1 MIRIYTGSNTVMVF
15 AELTLASL
23 LNMYSPTAYLTIS
36 LGWRS
41 LWTLSLNLILIF
53 VFHIVC
59 MGACDN
65 LGDWT
70 GDCVVKRLMASGIY
84 FVIPIMICQVLI
96 FVDCKWGWRKI
107 GRRIVSSNS
116 VLPLHNGTNETNLE
130 LDTTK
135 IKIGFA
141 SLMADTGV
149 RVVAYIIWRRFG
161 FEETIVMRN
170 VIKLAS
176 LASVAVFWI
185 VRDDKLGAFAG
196 IMIKKFPKS
205 LPYQN

>member
-1 MIRIYTGSNTVMVF
+1 MNAPRKKILSGKSLVLYFRIFWALKHWKSPNLRLNLSLVLGSPDPNSRDRSLILGLPDPKIRD
-15 AELTLASL
+15 LTLE
-23 LNMYSPTAYLTIS
+23 
-36 LGWRS
+36 
-41 LWTLSLNLILIF
+41 
-53 VFHIVC
+53 
-59 MGACDN
+59 
-65 LGDWT
+65 
-70 GDCVVKRLMASGIY
+70 
-84 FVIPIMICQVLI
+84 
-96 FVDCKWGWRKI
+96 I
-107 GRRIVSSNS
+107 GTCWNPSID
-116 VLPLHNGTNETNLE
+116 NGTNETNSE